1 MIFRQIILTFALW
14 SLAVLPVLATASSA
28 GKTGS
33 KPPSDQPI
41 ELLIRAD
48 DMGMSHGQNEAFRQ
62 LIASGL
68 PVSVSVMWGCPWW
81 KQAVDILRNH
91 DNPNVSVGVHLT
103 LNAEWREYRWGP
115 ILGASAVPSLVDAE
129 GYFFPSRATL
139 FGNNP
144 DPGEIEAELRAQI
157 QRAVSSG
164 VRIDYV
170 DYHMGAAVQ
179 TSETRAIVEKLAAE
193 YGLAISR
200 WFGETSNSDTY
211 SAPLGTKTRA
221 LLDRVEQLT
230 AEAVNLQVFHIAPE
244 WSDMNAMTDL
254 NTFGLPDMAVHR
266 HEELNAV
273 LSEEF
278 REAIASRGIRLI
290 TYRDLV
296 RERGLGTMVKPPYY
310 P

>member
-1 MIFRQIILTFALW
+1 MNIRFFALFAALL
-14 SLAVLPVLATASSA
+14 SIAAMLQAQPDPAREM
-28 GKTGS
+28 
-33 KPPSDQPI
+33 PI

-62 LIASGL
+62 LIDAGL

-81 KQAVDILRNH
+81 KHAVDILRSH

-115 ILGASAVPSLVDAE
+115 ILGASAVPSLVDSE
-129 GYFFPSRATL
+129 GYFFPSRAAL

-144 DPGEIEAELRAQI
+144 SLEEIEAELRAQI
-157 QRAVSSG
+157 QRAVDSG
-164 VRIDYV
+164 IRIDYV

-179 TSETRAIVEKLAAE
+179 TAETRAIVEKLAAE

-200 WFGETSNSDTY
+200 WFGENGNSDTY
-211 SAPLGTKTRA
+211 SAPLGTKTQA
-221 LLDRVEQLT
+221 LIDRVQLLS

-244 WSDMNAMTDL
+244 WSDMNTMTDL

-266 HEELNAV
+266 HEELQAI

-278 REAIASRGIRLI
+278 REAIAARGIRLI
-290 TYRDLV
+290 TYWDLV
-296 RERGLGTMVKPPYY
+296 RERGLGSMVKPPYY